1 MQIHPIL
8 AALRRHKAG
17 TLLIALQIALTLA
30 IVCNALFI
38 IHQRL
43 DHLSEPSGAD
53 EANLFV
59 ITNLWGE
66 QYSTEEA
73 ASRVQQ
79 DLETLRQLPG
89 VDDAASSGSYPLR
102 GGGWDNF
109 ITMKPDQV
117 SMTTDASVYA
127 ADEHFLRAL
136 GLKLIAGRNF
146 RADEV
151 QNMGARQNF
160 IPPVTIVS
168 QALANKL
175 YPNGDALGKPFYSM
189 SEKPTTIIGIVDR
202 LHRSDVSTWSA
213 PYANESLIWPIRD
226 AQPWG
231 VFYIVRTQPGQL
243 DSVMRAASKAL
254 YAENRMR
261 IISGK
266 DGVQTFAQIRHLA
279 FESDRGMAILMS
291 IICLV
296 LLAITGAGIVGLTS
310 FWVGQRRRQIG
321 VRRAL
326 GATHRDILHYF
337 LTENFLISL
346 GGIAMGVLLTFG
358 LNLWLVTRFDGM
370 QFLPLAYVL
379 GGIVTLLLLGQSAV
393 FAPALRASRVPPV
406 EATRPA

>member
-102 GGGWDNF
+102 GG
-109 ITMKPDQV
+109 
-117 SMTTDASVYA
+117 
-127 ADEHFLRAL
+127 DEHFLRAL
-136 GLKLIAGRNF
+136 GLKLIAGRDF

-379 GGIVTLLLLGQSAV
+379 GGMVTLLLLGQSAV

>member
-1 MQIHPIL
+1 MQIHPIIV
-8 AALRRHKAG
+8 ALRRHKAG

-43 DHLSEPSGAD
+43 SHLSEPSGID

-59 ITNLWGE
+59 VTNLWGE
-66 QYSTEEA
+66 QYSTDEA
-73 ASRVQQ
+73 AAKIQQ
-79 DLETLRQLPG
+79 DLAALRQLPG
-89 VDDAASSGSYPLR
+89 VDNVTPADSYPLR

-109 ITMKPDQV
+109 ITLKPEQV
-117 SMTTDASVYA
+117 SMTTDASVYTG
-127 ADEHFLRAL
+127 DEHFLRTL
-136 GLKLIAGRNF
+136 GVKLIAGRDF
-146 RADEV
+146 HADEV
-151 QNMGARQNF
+151 QNMGLRQNF
-160 IPPVTIVS
+160 VPPVTIIS
-168 QALANKL
+168 KALADKL

-189 SEKPTTIIGIVDR
+189 SDKPTTIIGIVER
-202 LHRSDVSTWSA
+202 LHRADVSTWSA
-213 PYANESLIWPIRD
+213 PYANESLIWPIRM

-231 VFYIVRTQPGQL
+231 VFYIVHTKPGQL
-243 DSVMRAASKAL
+243 DEAMREAPKAL

-261 IISGK
+261 MISSK
-266 DGVQTFAQIRHLA
+266 DGVRSFAQIRHLA
-279 FESDRGMAILMS
+279 FESDRGMAVLMS
-291 IICLV
+291 IICVV

-346 GGIAMGVLLTFG
+346 AGVAIGVLLTFG
-358 LNLWLVTRFDGM
+358 LNLWLVERFEM

-379 GGIVTLLLLGQSAV
+379 GGMVILLLLGQGAV